1 MAEDTQGLSDEQRR
15 TLGKL
20 MKDVD
25 AGRLDQQVIRRYLE
39 EATAL
44 IGDDS
49 PMLLDHR
56 RRMDLAKSL
65 GKDPGALRVHTGSR
79 AQEATEAMGARAFA
93 LGDRDIFLG
102 SDVVHRLGSTEGKAV
117 LAHEAMHTMQSGA
130 GLGFSRPGTFAHDR
144 HEAEARMV
152 EERVLAEDDP
162 AHTVSL
168 PESPGE
174 KGSATKQAKS
184 FDPTQ
189 LLEKLT
195 DDQKAEI
202 EKKVMEI
209 MEERRKLELD
219 RMGAPILR

>member
-1 MAEDTQGLSDEQRR
+1 MPDDTRGLSDEQRR
-15 TLGKL
+15 SLERL
-20 MKDVD
+20 MKEVE
-25 AGRLDQQVIRRYLE
+25 AGRLDQQVIRRYLD

-44 IGDDS
+44 VGDDS

-102 SDVVHRLGSTEGKAV
+102 SDVVNRLDSTEGRAI
-117 LAHEAMHTMQSGA
+117 LAHEAMHTMQSGNS
-130 GLGFSRPGTFAHDR
+130 LGFSRPGTYAHDR

-162 AHTVSL
+162 AHTISL
-168 PESPGE
+168 PEPPG
-174 KGSATKQAKS
+174 GAGNQAKAAKP
-184 FDPTQ
+184 FDPTT

-195 DDQKAEI
+195 DQQKADI

>member
-1 MAEDTQGLSDEQRR
+1 VSEDTQGLGEEQRR
-15 TLGKL
+15 TLEKL
-20 MKDVD
+20 MKEVD
-25 AGRLDQQVIRRYLE
+25 AGRLDHQVIRRYLD

-56 RRMDLAKSL
+56 KRMELAKSL

-117 LAHEAMHTMQSGA
+117 LAHEAMHTMQAGS
-130 GLGFSRPGTFAHDR
+130 GLGFSRPGTYAHDR
-144 HEAEARMV
+144 HEAEARV
-152 EERVLAEDDP
+152 IEERVLAEDDP
-162 AHTVSL
+162 AHHVSL
-168 PESPGE
+168 PESPAGE
-174 KGSATKQAKS
+174 VQGKS
-184 FDPTQ
+184 KEAFDPSK

-195 DDQKAEI
+195 DAQKAEI

-209 MEERRKLELD
+209 IEERRRLELD